1 MAEINAGK
9 ARVVWVDYVK
19 GICMFTVIFNHL
31 HVPDI
36 YYRFTYPF
44 ELVGFFFV
52 SGYTFSTKSNWRMF
66 ISNKL
71 MSLVFPIFSL
81 GMINCLFSWLA
92 KGTNVWDY
100 ISGLVMQIP
109 GRWDDLWFVACL
121 FIMEVIFYF
130 VVKAA
135 PSNLCRFLICILLS
149 LVGYYVLVVN
159 VGISLP
165 WHIQNACIFIPCL
178 WAGYVCRRVYKGQML
193 FNYLTKNHP
202 WRTLIVAAL
211 CYMTAV
217 LVYNNSQADVHLLR
231 FGNFIVFYISAITG
245 LAMVVC
251 VSVMLESCRSN
262 FFLKALS
269 FVGVNTLIYYAFQ
282 SKVISG
288 LAVLTTKSGI
298 QYNSYVS
305 SIIYCVAICC
315 LLLIPT
321 YIIKRFFPFLLK
333 PKLK

>member
-1 MAEINAGK
+1 
-9 ARVVWVDYVK
+9 
-19 GICMFTVIFNHL
+19 
-31 HVPDI
+31 
-36 YYRFTYPF
+36 
-44 ELVGFFFV
+44 
-52 SGYTFSTKSNWRMF
+52 MF

-288 LAVLTTKSGI
+288 LAVLTAKSGI